1 MVGADLFDSLSQHH
15 VGHRWERQGT
25 KTAGEGFNKR
35 KKEGNIRKKETLD
48 LIYCQLLCK
57 ALNTAE
63 M

>member
-35 KKEGNIRKKETLD
+35 KKRRKYKEKGNIGFD
-48 LIYCQLLCK
+48 LLSS
-57 ALNTAE
+57 AV
-63 M
+63 